1 MLFGET
7 EESSHLSLY
16 NLTIDIVDGKDLSCT
31 VYYNR
36 NSDYLQVCNC
46 IVLSYDLNH
55 NSLNGVLSKNFVILL
70 LFLKAGGS
78 TSPDGRTLASVQMAE
93 FAFGIPERI
102 GI

>member
-7 EESSHLSLY
+7 EESSLLSLY
-16 NLTIDIVDGKDLSCT
+16 NLTIDIVDGKDPSCT

-36 NSDYLQVCNC
+36 NSDYLQVC

-55 NSLNGVLSKNFVILL
+55 NSLNGVLSKNVVILL

-78 TSPDGRTLASVQMAE
+78 TSPDPRLCPNG
-93 FAFGIPERI
+93 
-102 GI
+102 